1 MPTSGF
7 RSEVQT
13 KTLKIENLKPAPWR
27 CNHVQSPE
35 MKVLAES
42 IIQHGW
48 IYPIIVSSSTM
59 EIIDGFHRWVCA
71 QNNQEIIERDAGRIP
86 CVLVDVSGID
96 AMLMHIQLNR
106 PKGSLVAKK
115 LSNLLR
121 TIVYSR
127 KYKEAEIQKKL
138 MMTAQE
144 FYLLLDGTLLKG
156 KKLSEH
162 VYSRAWVP
170 IEAPAGSSPQSVE
183 IEKPPNADR

>member
-1 MPTSGF
+1 
-7 RSEVQT
+7 VQIQ
-13 KTLKIENLKPAPWR
+13 TLKIENLKPAPWR
-27 CNHVQSPE
+27 SNYVQSPE
-35 MKVLAES
+35 MKVLADS

-48 IYPIIVSSSTM
+48 LYPIVVSSSTM

-71 QNNQEIIERDAGRIP
+71 QNTQEIIERDGGRIP
-86 CVLVDVSGID
+86 CILVDVSEID

-121 TIVYSR
+121 SIVYSR
-127 KYKEAEIQKKL
+127 KYEDADIQKKL
-138 MMTAQE
+138 MMTSQE

-162 VYSRAWVP
+162 TYSRAWVP
-170 IEAPAGSSPQSVE
+170 IEAPAGAVPQKVE

>member
-1 MPTSGF
+1 M
-7 RSEVQT
+7 
-13 KTLKIENLKPAPWR
+13 
-27 CNHVQSPE
+27 QSPE
-35 MKVLAES
+35 MKVLADS

-71 QNNQEIIERDAGRIP
+71 QNNQEIIERDAGQIP

>member
-1 MPTSGF
+1 MIH
-7 RSEVQT
+7 
-13 KTLKIENLKPAPWR
+13 KNLKIENLKPAPWR

-35 MKVLAES
+35 MKVLTES

-48 IYPIIVSSSTM
+48 LYPIIVSSSTM

-71 QNNQEIIERDAGRIP
+71 QNSNEILERDAGIIP

-96 AMLMHIQLNR
+96 AMIMHVQLNR

-115 LSNLLR
+115 LSNLIR
-121 TIVYSR
+121 SVVYSK
-127 KYKEAEIQKKL
+127 KYDELQLQKKL
-138 MMTAQE
+138 MMTNQE

-170 IEAPAGSSPQSVE
+170 IEAPAGAPPQSVE